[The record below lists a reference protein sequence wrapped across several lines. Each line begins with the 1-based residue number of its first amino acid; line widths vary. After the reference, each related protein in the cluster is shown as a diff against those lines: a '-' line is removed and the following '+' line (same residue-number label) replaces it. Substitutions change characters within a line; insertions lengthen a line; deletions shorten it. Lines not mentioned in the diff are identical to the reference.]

1 MENKVLIAVDLSENS
16 LKAVDYVGRILA
28 CHADARVTL
37 LNVIK
42 EPSPDVVPDEAE
54 RKRQVESLRSETLA
68 LMEAAAGRLIALG
81 MPERSI
87 QLKIHVCSM
96 PVSVTDLILREL
108 REGGYSTV
116 VVGRRGV
123 SKREEFLFGSVSSK
137 VVREAHHCTVWVVV

>member
-16 LKAVDYVGRILA
+16 LKAVDYVGRVLA

-54 RKRQVESLRSETLA
+54 RKRQVETLRAETLT
-68 LMEAAAGRLIALG
+68 LMEAAAGRLIAQG
-81 MPERSI
+81 MSERCI
-87 QLKIHVCSM
+87 QLKIQVCSM
-96 PVSVTDLILREL
+96 PVSVTDLILHEM
-108 REGGYSTV
+108 REGGYGTV

>member
-1 MENKVLIAVDLSENS
+1 MENRVLIAVDLSENS
-16 LKAVDYVGRILA
+16 LKAVDYVGRVLS
-28 CHADARVTL
+28 CHADTRVTL

-42 EPSPDVVPDEAE
+42 EPSPDIVPDSEE
-54 RKRQVESLRSETLA
+54 RGRQVEEMRAETLTM
-68 LMEAAAGRLIALG
+68 MEQAAGRLIALG
-81 MPERSI
+81 MPEKSV
-87 QLKIHVCSM
+87 QLKIQVCTM
-96 PVSVTDLILREL
+96 PVSITDLILHEL